1 VTDLR
6 VPLDDETAARIL
18 EEAAKRGMTPEQ
30 LASEV
35 IEQYVAPVV
44 RNLPF
49 VGIGRSG
56 RDDLSEQSEEI
67 LRRELGA

>member
-1 VTDLR
+1 M
-6 VPLDDETAARIL
+6 PLDDETAARVI
-18 EEAAKRGMTPEQ
+18 EEAAKRGLTPEQ

-35 IEQYVAPVV
+35 IEQYVAPVA